1 MTATQVPKKRAA
13 FDPELRKLALVV
25 IAGSIMTIL
34 DTTIVNVA
42 ITPLGRDL
50 HTSLSTIQWVLTG
63 YTLALSMSIP
73 VTGWAVERFGARK
86 TWITSLLIFITGS
99 ILCGVAWNVTSLI
112 VFRVLQGVGGGMIL
126 PVGQTMLA
134 RKAGPDRMARVM
146 SVIAVPAMLGPVL
159 GPVIGGLIVDDLSW
173 RWMFYVNVPLC
184 AVALALAIRILPR
197 DTGSASAKIDGLGL
211 ALLSPGLAVMV
222 YGLSKAGDDNTQ
234 MALWLVVGAAL
245 VAAFAV
251 HASRAK
257 APLVSIRAFT
267 RRAFGASSA
276 AMFIYSGA
284 LFGFMVVIPVYFQVV
299 RGESPL
305 RAGLLLAPLGLGAI
319 ITMSLSGRLSDKI
332 AARWIVVSGMI
343 IVVAGAVVFTQ
354 IHVSTSLAVLAGAL
368 FVAGLGHGTVVPP
381 AMGSSY
387 QGMPKPEI
395 PAATATFNV
404 ALRVGS
410 SFGTAALAVVL
421 QQAIRSRIP
430 GASGG
435 LSGAAGLHGTHVLPE
450 LTSAFGVSFWWV
462 AAIAAIAIIP
472 AVLIPSKHALAA
484 RRDGAPAGTGGEGPA
499 ETDDESAPR
508 GTSAIVHE

>member
-1 MTATQVPKKRAA
+1 MTAVKEAKEQAA
-13 FDPELRKLALVV
+13 FDPELRQLALVV

-42 ITPLGRDL
+42 ITPLARDF

-73 VTGWAVERFGARK
+73 ITGWAVERFGAK
-86 TWITSLLIFITGS
+86 ATWIASLLIFIVGS
-99 ILCGVAWNVTSLI
+99 ILCGVAWNVTALI
-112 VFRVLQGVGGGMIL
+112 AFRVLQGAGGGMIM

-184 AVALALAIRILPR
+184 VLALALAITILPR
-197 DTGSASAKIDGLGL
+197 DTGSAAAKIDGLGL
-211 ALLSPGLAVMV
+211 ALLSPGLAIMV
-222 YGLSKAGDDNTQ
+222 YGLSKAGDDNIQ
-234 MALWLVVGAAL
+234 MSIWLGVGAVL

-251 HASRAK
+251 HALRTK
-257 APLVSIRAFT
+257 GINPLVNVRAFG
-267 RRAFGASSA
+267 RRAFGMSSI

-299 RGESPL
+299 RGESAL
-305 RAGLLLAPLGLGAI
+305 RAGLLLGPLGLGAI
-319 ITMSLSGRLSDKI
+319 ITMSRSGRLSDKI
-332 AARWIVVSGMI
+332 AARWIVVTGMI
-343 IVVAGAVVFTQ
+343 IVAGGAVVFTQ

-368 FVAGLGHGTVVPP
+368 FVVGLGHGAVLPP

-387 QGMPKPEI
+387 QGMPRPEI

-404 ALRVGS
+404 VIRVGS

-421 QQAIRSRIP
+421 QQAIRDRIP
-430 GASGG
+430 DASGG
-435 LSGAAGLHGTHVLPE
+435 LSSVAGLHGALVLTK

-462 AAIAAIAIIP
+462 AAIAAAAVIP
-472 AVLIPSKHALAA
+472 ALFIPA
-484 RRDGAPAGTGGEGPA
+484 RRPAVPPDRPSG
-499 ETDDESAPR
+499 DYRRR
-508 GTSAIVHE
+508 GRI